1 MRKNPSSSAAPAK
14 PYPQAT
20 DMARYRSERRERMV
34 RWIGI
39 LLIFM
44 MLATV
49 VAGVLGALLA

>member
-1 MRKNPSSSAAPAK
+1 
-14 PYPQAT
+14 
-20 DMARYRSERRERMV
+20 MARYRSERRERMV